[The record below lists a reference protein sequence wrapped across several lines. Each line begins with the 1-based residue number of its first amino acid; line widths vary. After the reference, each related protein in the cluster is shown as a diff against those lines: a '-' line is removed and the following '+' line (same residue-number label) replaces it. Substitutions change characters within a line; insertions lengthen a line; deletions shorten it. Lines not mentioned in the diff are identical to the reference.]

1 MLSQSIDN
9 LATDQPAHTTEEDQ
23 DQEDED
29 KISEDIQVGQ
39 GLKTD
44 FNKEGDPET
53 DQEKTTN
60 KVEGEVMKE
69 EEVEPH
75 PMEGMT

>member
-1 MLSQSIDN
+1 MITGL
-9 LATDQPAHTTEEDQ
+9 PAHTTEEDQ

-39 GLKTD
+39 GLKID
-44 FNKEGDPET
+44 FNNEEDPET

-60 KVEGEVMKE
+60 KVEEEVMTEGEVDLHHME
-69 EEVEPH
+69 E
-75 PMEGMT
+75 MI

>member
-1 MLSQSIDN
+1 MITGL
-9 LATDQPAHTTEEDQ
+9 PAHTTEEDQ

-39 GLKTD
+39 GLKID
-44 FNKEGDPET
+44 FNNEEDPET

-60 KVEGEVMKE
+60 KVEEEVMTE
-69 EEVEPH
+69 DEVDLH

>member
-9 LATDQPAHTTEEDQ
+9 LATDHPAHTTEEDQ
-23 DQEDED
+23 DQEDAG

-53 DQEKTTN
+53 GQEKTTN
-60 KVEGEVMKE
+60 KVEEEVMTE
-69 EEVEPH
+69 DEVDLH

>member
-1 MLSQSIDN
+1 MITGL
-9 LATDQPAHTTEEDQ
+9 PAHTTEEDQ

-39 GLKTD
+39 GLKID

-53 DQEKTTN
+53 DQEKITN
-60 KVEGEVMKE
+60 KVEEEVMTE
-69 EEVEPH
+69 EEVDLH
-75 PMEGMT
+75 PMEEMI